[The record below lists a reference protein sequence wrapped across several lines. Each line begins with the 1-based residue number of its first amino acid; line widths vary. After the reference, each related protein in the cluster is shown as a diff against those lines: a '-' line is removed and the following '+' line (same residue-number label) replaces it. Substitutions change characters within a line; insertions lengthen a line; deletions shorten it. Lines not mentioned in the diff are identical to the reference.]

1 MKAALLHQFLSEHQ
15 GRAFSPG
22 EWDCALFA
30 AEWVKAST
38 GQDLAQKFRGKYKTT
53 AAGFKLIAKDG
64 YESHIDIASR
74 VFPEVHPAFAQV
86 GDLAVIEGAM
96 GVVAGEH
103 VFFLRETGFGIV
115 LLEQAERAFE
125 VR

>member
-30 AEWVKAST
+30 AEWVKVST
-38 GQDLAQKFRGKYKTT
+38 GQDLAQKFRGKYKTMPE
-53 AAGFKLIAKDG
+53 GFKLIAKDG

-86 GDLAVIEGAM
+86 GDLAVIQDAL

-103 VFFLRETGFGIV
+103 VFFLRENGFGV
-115 LLEQAERAFE
+115 MLLEQAERAFE